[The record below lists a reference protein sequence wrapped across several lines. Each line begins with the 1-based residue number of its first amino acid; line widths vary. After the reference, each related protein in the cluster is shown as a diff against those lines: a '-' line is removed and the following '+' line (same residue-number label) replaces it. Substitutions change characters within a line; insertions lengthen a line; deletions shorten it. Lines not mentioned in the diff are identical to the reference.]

1 MVTVSA
7 SEKGYSMLEMLA
19 SLLIISVLML
29 ISLNKTN
36 SINLEHYY
44 FLNNYLLTQS
54 ETMLNKKSDS
64 VGHGVYFN
72 SMGRVNQARTIDFD
86 KHKVII
92 HLGNGYATCE

>member
-1 MVTVSA
+1 MSA
-7 SEKGYSMLEMLA
+7 NEKGYSMLEMLA

>member
-1 MVTVSA
+1 MSA
-7 SEKGYSMLEMLA
+7 NEKGYSMLEMLA

-29 ISLNKTN
+29 VSLNKTSN
-36 SINLEHYY
+36 INTEHYY

-54 ETMLNKKSDS
+54 EAMLNKKSDS

-72 SMGRVNQARTIDFD
+72 SMGRVNQARTIDFNR
-86 KHKVII
+86 HKVII

>member
-72 SMGRVNQARTIDFD
+72 SMGRVNQARTIEFD